1 MSQAPIDEILDT
13 TDATG
18 LAAAIDRGDV
28 TAEAALDATERRLR
42 DRNPVVNAV
51 IADRLGS
58 ARAEVVAG
66 LPRGPLHGVPFVIK
80 ALGAQVAGLATTNGS
95 ALWRDDVA
103 AADSEVV
110 ARYRRAGLVI
120 VGLTNTPELG
130 RSPSTEPLLHGA
142 TRNPHR
148 LSRSPGGSSGGTAAA
163 VAAGIVPAGHGTD
176 GGGSIR
182 IPAAMCGLVGLKPTR
197 GRVPAAPA
205 YAAFTSPLSIAHAIT
220 RSVRDSAL
228 LLDVASGPAVGDAF
242 VIAPNARPY
251 VDEIGRDPG
260 ALRIAIDTRT
270 PSGED
275 VHPDHAAA
283 VQRTASTLRDLGH
296 TVVDARPAFPFDAIL
311 DALRTLF
318 GITTSAQVDAR
329 LAELGR
335 PLDDA
340 DLEPFTF
347 MIYASAKGL
356 TGEDLHEAYASLE
369 RSARE
374 VGAFFVDHDV
384 LVTPTVA
391 QPAPELGLLD
401 VTNLEAMS
409 SRAGKYAAMTGPYN
423 VTGQPALS
431 LPLATDGDGMPVGVQ
446 FVGAFGREDVLLRLG
461 SQIEQAVPWDTKPMW
476 PPRP

>member
-1 MSQAPIDEILDT
+1 MSESAVDEILDS

-18 LAAAIDRGDV
+18 LAAAIESGAA
-28 TAEAALDATERRLR
+28 TAEEVLDATAARLHE
-42 DRNPVVNAV
+42 RNPVVNAV
-51 IADRLGS
+51 IADRLAA
-58 ARAEVVAG
+58 ARADVEAG
-66 LPRGPLHGVPFVIK
+66 LPPGPLRGVPFVVK

-103 AADSEVV
+103 ATDSEVV

-148 LSRSPGGSSGGTAAA
+148 LSRSAGGSSGGTAAA

-228 LLDVASGPAVGDAF
+228 LLDVAAGPVAGDAF
-242 VIAPNARPY
+242 VIEPNARPF
-251 VDEIGRDPG
+251 VDEVGAAPG
-260 ALRIAIDTRT
+260 SLRIAIDTRT

-275 VHPDHAAA
+275 VHPDHADA
-283 VQRTASTLRDLGH
+283 VHRTASTLRDLGH
-296 TVVDARPAFPFDAIL
+296 MVVDARPQYPFEAIL
-311 DALRTLF
+311 DALRTVF

-329 LAELGR
+329 LRDLGR

-356 TGEDLHEAYASLE
+356 TGEDLYESYLSLE
-369 RSARE
+369 QSARE
-374 VGAFFVDHDV
+374 VGTFFVDHDV

-391 QPAPELGLLD
+391 RPAPELGLLD
-401 VTNLEAMS
+401 VTDLTAMS
-409 SRAGKYAAMTGPYN
+409 ANAGKYAALTSPYN

-431 LPLATDGDGMPVGVQ
+431 LPLATDSDGMPVGVQ
-446 FVGAFGREDVLLRLG
+446 FIAAFGREDVLVRLG
-461 SQIEQAVPWDTKPMW
+461 SQVEAAVPWDTRPVW
-476 PPRP
+476 PARG

>member
-1 MSQAPIDEILDT
+1 MSDVDEILDS

-18 LAAAIDRGDV
+18 LAESIASGAV
-28 TAEAALDATERRLR
+28 TAEEVLEATATRLR
-42 DRNPVVNAV
+42 ERNPVVNAV
-51 IADRLGS
+51 VAERLDA
-58 ARAEVVAG
+58 ARDDLGAG
-66 LPRGPLHGVPFVIK
+66 LPPGPLRGVPFVVK

-103 AADSEVV
+103 ASDSEVV

-142 TRNPHR
+142 TRNPYG
-148 LSRSPGGSSGGTAAA
+148 LSRSAGGSSGGTAAA

-182 IPAAMCGLVGLKPTR
+182 IPASMCGLVGLKPTR

-205 YAAFTSPLSIAHAIT
+205 YAAFSSPLSVAHAIT
-220 RSVRDSAL
+220 RSVRDSAV
-228 LLDVASGPAVGDAF
+228 LLDVAAGPVPGDAF
-242 VIAPNARPY
+242 VIEPNARPY
-251 VDEIGRDPG
+251 VDEVGADPG
-260 ALRIAIDTRT
+260 VLRIAIDIRT

-283 VQRTASTLRDLGH
+283 VHRTASTLRELGH
-296 TVVDARPAFPFDAIL
+296 EVVEARPRYPFDAIL

-335 PLDDA
+335 PLDDTA

-356 TGEDLHEAYASLE
+356 TGEDLHEAYTSLE
-369 RSARE
+369 RAARE
-374 VGAFFVDHDV
+374 MGAFFVDHDV

-391 QPAPELGLLD
+391 RPAPELGLLD
-401 VTNLEAMS
+401 VTDLQAMS
-409 SRAGKYAAMTGPYN
+409 SHAGKYAALTGPYN

-431 LPLATDGDGMPVGVQ
+431 LPLATDGDGMPIGVQ
-446 FVGAFGREDVLLRLG
+446 FVASFGREDVLLRLG
-461 SQIEQAVPWDTKPMW
+461 SQLEAATPWDARPRW
-476 PPRP
+476 PARA